1 MSTIFPG
8 SASVGQIFDGYTFD
22 GKNIID
28 YGIYDTDFN
37 NQFEYKNGG
46 VDKIV
51 REFKPGSYISLGLKV
66 KI

>member
-1 MSTIFPG
+1 MRF
-8 SASVGQIFDGYTFD
+8 
-22 GKNIID
+22 
-28 YGIYDTDFN
+28 IYDTDFN

-46 VDKIV
+46 TDKIV